1 MVDDEVM
8 EIEAL
13 LMGSTDE
20 VHVGT
25 ARGYNSA
32 WLMGEGSSEQAERRQ
47 GTTRAGR
54 ISLVLEAGR
63 LE

>member
-1 MVDDEVM
+1 
-8 EIEAL
+8 L
-13 LMGSTDE
+13 LRDSADE

-25 ARGYNSA
+25 ATTRA
-32 WLMGEGSSEQAERRQ
+32 CLMGEGSSEQAERRH
-47 GTTRAGR
+47 GTTRAGY